1 MTSSFAPHAAP
12 EGPQSLTISTDPRN
26 PFAETR
32 SQQPVSRSRRP
43 DGPRVA
49 DRSWPVKT
57 GRPATFDPVVRAVD
71 GGAGDQLADS
81 LGRLGDDEVRALLL
95 KAATDHDDVAR
106 ALRLAAT
113 APADRIESLK
123 TEVDGALRT
132 RRYLGY
138 RESIDWAHDA
148 APVVDELAKQAV
160 VAPSRELLALV
171 ERAIGHVVKVIL
183 KADDSSGT
191 IGDLAHQ
198 LLEIHERVCDAGVAD
213 GVRLAKWMVR
223 FGFDDQDF
231 FTVDPVRYSAALG
244 DDGLTAFRRTV
255 AERSTAAR
263 VPFAVSYAE
272 ERLAV
277 LDGDVDRVI
286 ELLGGD
292 FTNTYHFIR
301 VAEAMLELGRDDDA
315 LSWSQRGIESTT
327 GWQVAQLYDI
337 AADVLARRGDPD
349 AVLDLRRDQHRR
361 MPSTSSYALLRA
373 VTPGKDWPAEQ
384 AAARD
389 VLAARDRGALVDV
402 MLADGDSDAAWQV
415 ATSDPDW
422 EPGEHRW
429 ARLAEAREPTDP
441 AAAMGVYLRLV
452 ESTLTKAD
460 KRAYRKATNDLKRA
474 RRAADPAGLS
484 EEFDDYVAALRE
496 HHRRRPTLMAMLD
509 KAGLR

>member
-1 MTSSFAPHAAP
+1 VRAPVDFAP
-12 EGPQSLTISTDPRN
+12 I
-26 PFAETR
+26 
-32 SQQPVSRSRRP
+32 
-43 DGPRVA
+43 VA
-49 DRSWPVKT
+49 DRPWRELT
-57 GRPATFDPVVRAVD
+57 ARPATFDPVVRAVG
-71 GGAGDQLADS
+71 GGADDQLADS
-81 LGRLGDDEVRALLL
+81 LGRLGDHEVRALLL
-95 KAATDHDDVAR
+95 KAAADHDDVAR

-113 APADRIESLK
+113 APADRIVSLK
-123 TEVDGALRT
+123 SEVDGALRT
-132 RRYLGY
+132 RRFLGY
-138 RESIDWAHDA
+138 RESMEWAHDA
-148 APVVDELAKQAV
+148 APVVDELAKQAL
-160 VAPSRELLALV
+160 VAPSPELLALV

-191 IGDLAHQ
+191 IGELARQ
-198 LLEIHERVCDAGVAD
+198 LLEIHEQVCDAGVAD

-244 DDGLTAFRRTV
+244 DDGLAAFRRAV
-255 AERSTAAR
+255 AERLAAPR

-292 FTNTYHFIR
+292 LRNTYQFIR
-301 VAEAMLELGRDDDA
+301 VAEAMLELDRDDDA
-315 LSWSQRGIESTT
+315 LAWSQRGIESMT
-327 GWQVAQLYDI
+327 GWQVAKLYDI
-337 AADVLARRGDPD
+337 AAGVLAHRGDTD
-349 AVLDLRRDQHRR
+349 AVLELRRDQHRR
-361 MPSTSSYALLRA
+361 MASTSSYALLRA
-373 VTPGKDWPAEQ
+373 AAPGEDWPAEQ
-384 AAARD
+384 AAARE

-402 MLADGDSDAAWQV
+402 LLADGDNDEAWQV

-422 EPGEHRW
+422 DPGEHRW

-460 KRAYRKATNDLKRA
+460 KRAYRTATADLKRA
-474 RRAADPAGLS
+474 RRAASAAGLS
-484 EEFDDYVAALRE
+484 EEFDDYLVALRE
-496 HHRRRPTLMAMLD
+496 HHRRRPTLIAMLD